1 MGKTTTMRGFTLIEI
16 LVTVA
21 IISILSL
28 ASYPYIM
35 NTLETR
41 SLENGAREILTVLQT
56 ARYRAIDTKDN
67 HQVRFYQDDGTVWR
81 MIIERETSA
90 GNWEPSRGFS
100 PRTISPKFNVT
111 VDLPAGESVVFSS
124 MGIVDGFD
132 STANSLELQ
141 SDRLKGQNQPDLRI
155 IRFYSGGSVH
165 YIKTTS

>member
-1 MGKTTTMRGFTLIEI
+1 MRGFTLIEI

-56 ARYRAIDTKDN
+56 SRYRAIDTKDN
-67 HQVRFYQDDGTVWR
+67 HRVRFYQDGTNWR

-90 GNWEPSRGFS
+90 GNWEPSRGFA

-111 VDLPAGESVVFSS
+111 VRLPAGESVVFSS
-124 MGIVDGFD
+124 LGVVENFV

-155 IRFYSGGSVH
+155 VRFYSGGSVH

>member
-1 MGKTTTMRGFTLIEI
+1 MRGFTLVEI
-16 LVTVA
+16 LIAAA

-67 HQVRFYQDDGTVWR
+67 HRVRFYQDEGTDWR
-81 MIIERETSA
+81 MIIEREALA
-90 GNWEPSRGFS
+90 GNWEPSRGFA
-100 PRTISPKFNVT
+100 PRTLSPQFNVT
-111 VDLPAGESVVFSS
+111 VDLPEGESVVFSS
-124 MGIVDGFD
+124 LGVVNDFDG
-132 STANSLELQ
+132 TKNSLVLQ
-141 SDRLKGQNQPDLRI
+141 SDRLKDRNQPDLRI
-155 IRFYSGGSVH
+155 VRFYSGGSVH

>member
-1 MGKTTTMRGFTLIEI
+1 MRGFTLIEI
-16 LVTVA
+16 LIAVA

-67 HQVRFYQDDGTVWR
+67 HRVRFYQDEGTDWR

-90 GNWEPSRGFS
+90 GNWEPSRGFA
-100 PRTISPKFNVT
+100 PRTISPKFSFS
-111 VDLPAGESVVFSS
+111 VDLPDGESVEFSS
-124 MGIVDGFD
+124 MGVVEGFD
-132 STANSLELQ
+132 STKNSLELQ
-141 SDRLKGQNQPDLRI
+141 SDKLKGQNQPDLRI
-155 IRFYSGGSVH
+155 VRFYGGGSVH

>member
-1 MGKTTTMRGFTLIEI
+1 MRGFTLIEI
-16 LVTVA
+16 LIAVA

-67 HQVRFYQDDGTVWR
+67 HRVRFSQDEGTDWR

-90 GNWEPSRGFS
+90 GNWEPSRGFA
-100 PRTISPKFNVT
+100 PRTISPKFNTT
-111 VDLPAGESVVFSS
+111 VELPAGESVVFSS
-124 MGIVDGFD
+124 LGVVDGFV
-132 STANSLELQ
+132 STLNSLILQ

-155 IRFYSGGSVH
+155 IRFYGGGSVH

>member
-1 MGKTTTMRGFTLIEI
+1 MRGFTLIEI

-41 SLENGAREILTVLQT
+41 SLENGAREVLTVLQT

-67 HQVRFYQDDGTVWR
+67 HRVRFFQEGTDWR

-90 GNWEPSRGFS
+90 GNWETSRGFAV
-100 PRTISPKFNVT
+100 RTLPSKFDVT
-111 VDLPAGESVVFSS
+111 VNLPAGESVVFSS
-124 MGIVDGFD
+124 LGVVDGFD
-132 STANSLELQ
+132 STKNSLVLQ
-141 SDRLKGQNQPDLRI
+141 SDKLKGYNQPDLRI
-155 IRFYSGGSVH
+155 VRFYGGGSVH